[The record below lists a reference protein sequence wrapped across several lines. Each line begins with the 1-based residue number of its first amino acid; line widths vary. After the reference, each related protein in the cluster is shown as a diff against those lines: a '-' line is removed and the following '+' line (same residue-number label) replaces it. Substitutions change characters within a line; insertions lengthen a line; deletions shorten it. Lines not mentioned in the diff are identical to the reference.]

1 MLASSKIVSISLVM
15 ALTLLYSVVEKQKID
30 ALETEAEKPILR
42 ELPEFSAYD
51 VYSNQNLNKSNLFEG
66 PWKGGFVH
74 FWGTWCAPCEA
85 ELPEFVDF
93 ASEFEGQGVKFILLA
108 VNDESLKVKNF
119 LEKRL
124 RDLPGNIV
132 VAIDEDGSSLEKF
145 GTVKVPETYLFEAS
159 TGKTLTKFIGPQDWK
174 LKGFIDRTQK
184 LLSQGHSD

>member
-1 MLASSKIVSISLVM
+1 MSASSKIVSISLVI
-15 ALTLLYSVVEKQKID
+15 ALTLLYSVVEKKKID
-30 ALETEAEKPILR
+30 ALEAEAARPILR
-42 ELPEFSAYD
+42 ELPQFEAQD
-51 VYSNQNLNKSNLFEG
+51 VYSNQDLNQANLFEG
-66 PWKGGFVH
+66 QWKGGFVH

-93 ASEFEGQGVKFILLA
+93 AKEFEGQGVKFILLA

-124 RDLPGNIV
+124 RDLPKNIV

-145 GTVKVPETYLFEAS
+145 GTVKVPETYLFEAG

-184 LLSQGHSD
+184 LLSQEPSD